1 MITTGSRRWKTI
13 QWFLNKLNIELPYDL
28 TIPHHSIYPKQV
40 KAGTQIFVHK
50 AHSSFI
56 HNSQSVEASNPMS
69 IKISM
74 SKTWSSHTMEY
85 SALKRID
92 ILTHGTTWVSSE
104 DTKLSE
110 ISQTQKDNYC
120 TIPLV

>member
-1 MITTGSRRWKTI
+1 M
-13 QWFLNKLNIELPYDL
+13 ELSYDL

-40 KAGTQIFVHK
+40 KAGIQIFVHK
-50 AHSSFI
+50 AQNSFI
-56 HNSQSVEASNPMS
+56 HNSQNEEASNPMS
-69 IKISM
+69 IKISI
-74 SKTWSSHTMEY
+74 SKTWSGHTMEY

-110 ISQTQKDNYC
+110 IK
-120 TIPLV
+120 